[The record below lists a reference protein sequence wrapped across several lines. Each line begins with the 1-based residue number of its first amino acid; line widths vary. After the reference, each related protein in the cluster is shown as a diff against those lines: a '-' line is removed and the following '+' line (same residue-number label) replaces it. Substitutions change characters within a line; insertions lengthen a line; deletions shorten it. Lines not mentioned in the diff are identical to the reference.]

1 MKNGTDVA
9 EEISRFC
16 QTITFATDQTIYA
29 PGQRSPGAYLIKQ
42 GKVKLAYLDESGKK
56 LTLAILGEGDIFG
69 EMALV
74 SQAPHELSTEALE
87 DCTLW
92 LLERKVLLQH
102 AHNHPKLM
110 VRLMQ
115 LFLRRAQEMQTR
127 LKEMVFKDLETRL
140 ARTLLNFA
148 YKYGL
153 PTHNGL
159 QIDLQITHQELAEL
173 IGSTRENVTTAL
185 THFEDDGLLD
195 KRRFHIVITDIE
207 GLEERATPRSSDAEV
222 SKN

>member
-1 MKNGTDVA
+1 MKNGSDVA
-9 EEISRFC
+9 EEIARFC
-16 QTITFATDQTIYA
+16 QTVTFATDQSIYT
-29 PGQRSPGAYLIKQ
+29 PGQRSLGAYLIKK
-42 GKVKLAYLDESGKK
+42 GKVKLAYLDESGKR
-56 LTLAILGEGDIFG
+56 LTLAILGEGDLFG

-74 SQAPHELSTEALE
+74 SQAPHETTAEALE

-92 LLERKVLLQH
+92 LLERKMLLQH
-102 AHNHPKLM
+102 AYDHPTLM

-140 ARTLLNFA
+140 ARTLLNLA

-185 THFEDDGLLD
+185 THFEDDELLD

-207 GLEERATPRSSDAEV
+207 GLEERATPRTADAEV